1 MIEYRREKAAVA
13 AYDEDKRIGECTFTV
28 ENDVWNLEHTF
39 VDKAYGGQGIAGKLV
54 DGVCEAAREE
64 GAFVRPVCSYAV
76 HLFEKKPDIYSS
88 VSAYDFYGWRSSP
101 VHPVGEGFKGVKD
114 QKYLYALLKKLWKRE
129 TCAPRLR
136 DKWSAENPTV
146 GQCSITAFLAQDIFG
161 GEVRGIVLPDGS
173 HHCFNAVGS
182 SIFDLTSEQFG
193 DTVLD
198 YGNYVLESRE
208 EHFAKEEKRLRYEA
222 LKSSLLAFIT
232 P

>member
-54 DGVCEAAREE
+54 DGVCVAAREE

-88 VSAYDFYGWRSSP
+88 VAAYNFYGWRSAP
-101 VHPVGEGFKGVKD
+101 VHPVVDEFKGVKD
-114 QKYLYALLKKLWKRE
+114 QKHLYALLKRLWSRE

-136 DKWSAENPTV
+136 DKWSDDNPTL
-146 GQCSITAFLAQDIFG
+146 GQCSITAFLVQDIFG

-173 HHCFNAVGS
+173 HHCFNAVGTS
-182 SIFDLTSEQFG
+182 VFDLTSEQFG
-193 DTVLD
+193 SEKLD
-198 YGNYVLESRE
+198 YDTYVAESRA
-208 EHFAKEEKRLRYEA
+208 EHFKKEEKRLRYEA
-222 LKSSLLAFIT
+222 LKASLLSLLSS
-232 P
+232 